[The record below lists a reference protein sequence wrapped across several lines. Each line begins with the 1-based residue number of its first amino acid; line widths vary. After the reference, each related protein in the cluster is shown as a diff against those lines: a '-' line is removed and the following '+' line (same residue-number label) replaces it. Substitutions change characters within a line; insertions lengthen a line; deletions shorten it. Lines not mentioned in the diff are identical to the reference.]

1 MYDIKK
7 RIALE
12 EVTVS
17 KMISALNTL
26 PKDALFCCCGTPFA
40 YIHIEED
47 GSVVSIDHSDLGDHY
62 WYHLG
67 DEYLEYEDEYNYVYT
82 GDEDDEDDE
91 DDVDDGCI

>member
-12 EVTVS
+12 KVTVS

-47 GSVVSIDHSDLGDHY
+47 GSVVSIDHSDLGEDY
-62 WYHLG
+62 W
-67 DEYLEYEDEYNYVYT
+67 EYLDEEYFEYEDRCNYVYK
-82 GDEDDEDDE
+82 GGEDDEDGE
-91 DDVDDGCI
+91 DD